1 MTNTMTCTQ
10 FRDALDCYL
19 DRELAPEA
27 MAAADQHRA
36 DCPACDRL
44 AGSARE
50 LKASVQR
57 TVAAV
62 QAPEGLEARV
72 RLAMAPPWTRP
83 RAWLPAVAA
92 AVILM
97 LLAGGV
103 MRGRVETGA
112 ANAMDRL
119 ALRLDGSSEVV
130 LHGVLLCRDCE
141 LEHRYG
147 IEAPC
152 KKIGHHGAI
161 ATADGRIWNLV
172 EQQAATELIHND
184 SLLGRQILVRG
195 RVFRGARALVID
207 SYQFQS

>member
-1 MTNTMTCTQ
+1 MTNMMTCTQ

-27 MAAADQHRA
+27 MAAADRHRA

-44 AGSARE
+44 AAAARE
-50 LKASVQR
+50 LKTSVKR
-57 TVAAV
+57 TVEAV
-62 QAPEGLEARV
+62 PLPNGLDAHV
-72 RLAMAPPWTRP
+72 RLATAPRWTRP
-83 RAWLPAVAA
+83 RVWLPAAA

-97 LLAGGV
+97 VLAGDAV
-103 MRGRVETGA
+103 RGRIETGA

-119 ALRLDGSSEVV
+119 ALRLDGSGEVV

-172 EQQAATELIHND
+172 EQKAAADLIHD
-184 SLLGRQILVRG
+184 ERLLGRQIVVRG
-195 RVFRGARALVID
+195 RVFRGARALVIE

>member
-1 MTNTMTCTQ
+1 MTMKMTCTQ

-27 MAAADQHRA
+27 MAAADRHRA
-36 DCPACDRL
+36 DCPTCGRL
-44 AGSARE
+44 AATARE
-50 LKASVQR
+50 LKTSVKR
-57 TVAAV
+57 TVEAV
-62 QAPEGLEARV
+62 PVPDRLEARV
-72 RLAMAPPWTRP
+72 RLATAPRWTRP
-83 RAWLPAVAA
+83 RAWLPAAA

-97 LLAGGV
+97 VLAGGV
-103 MRGRVETGA
+103 VRGRVETGA

-152 KKIGHHGAI
+152 KTIGHHGAI

-172 EQQAATELIHND
+172 EQKAAADLIHNER
-184 SLLGRQILVRG
+184 LLGRQIVVRG
-195 RVFRGARALVID
+195 RLFRGARALVIE

>member
-1 MTNTMTCTQ
+1 MTNKMTCAQ
-10 FRDALDCYL
+10 FRDVLDCYL
-19 DRELAPEA
+19 DRELAPDA
-27 MAAADQHRA
+27 LAAADHHCA
-36 DCPACDRL
+36 DCAACGRL
-44 AGSARE
+44 LTTARG
-50 LKASVQR
+50 LKALVRR
-57 TVAAV
+57 TVEATDTPA
-62 QAPEGLEARV
+62 GLEARV
-72 RLAMAPPWTRP
+72 RAATAPRWSRP
-83 RAWLPAVAA
+83 RVWMPAAAA
-92 AVILM
+92 AVLIA
-97 LLAGGV
+97 LLGTGALG
-103 MRGRVETGA
+103 GRVETGA

-172 EQQAATELIHND
+172 EQKAAADLIHNE
-184 SLLGRQILVRG
+184 SLLGRQIVVRG

>member
-36 DCPACDRL
+36 DCAACDRL

-62 QAPEGLEARV
+62 QVPEGFEARV
-72 RLAMAPPWTRP
+72 RLATARRWTRP
-83 RAWLPAVAA
+83 RAWLPAAAA
-92 AVILM
+92 AVIVM
-97 LLAGGV
+97 LLAGGA
-103 MRGRVETGA
+103 MRGAVETGA
-112 ANAMDRL
+112 ANAMDRM

-172 EQQAATELIHND
+172 EQQPAAELIHDD
-184 SLLGRQILVRG
+184 SLLGRQIVVRG
-195 RVFRGARALVID
+195 RVFRGARALVIE